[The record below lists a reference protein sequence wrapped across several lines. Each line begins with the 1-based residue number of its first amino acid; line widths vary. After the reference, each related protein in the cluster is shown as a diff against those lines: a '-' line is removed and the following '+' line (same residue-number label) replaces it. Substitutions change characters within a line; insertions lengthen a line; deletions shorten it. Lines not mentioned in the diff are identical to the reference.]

1 MYFHQKYTKID
12 LVVLPYYSTK
22 TSGKELTVGVRIPF
36 KQLGDEAE
44 LNPSVMCLLILLFHS
59 NKIMLTMQLPPERR
73 YEPVLKKD
81 TAKFL
86 EIDRVDVLMKEL
98 REIHL
103 KNL

>member
-1 MYFHQKYTKID
+1 
-12 LVVLPYYSTK
+12 
-22 TSGKELTVGVRIPF
+22 
-36 KQLGDEAE
+36 
-44 LNPSVMCLLILLFHS
+44 
-59 NKIMLTMQLPPERR
+59 MLTMQLPPERR